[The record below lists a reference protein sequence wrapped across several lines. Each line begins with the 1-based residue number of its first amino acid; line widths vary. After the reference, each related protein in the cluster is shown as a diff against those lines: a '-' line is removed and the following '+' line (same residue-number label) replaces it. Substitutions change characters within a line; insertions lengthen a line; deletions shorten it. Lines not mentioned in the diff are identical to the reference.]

1 MVETHDHF
9 HNRLNLL
16 GRKHAQMTHGYTTKV
31 GNDGLIRVLPKTK
44 RRGFPLKGTILVV
57 FGFFAFKAFMLASF
71 GPITYSERL
80 AKLENGTVIEMAGAK
95 LLGIDPI
102 TAMLAKIAGPY
113 IR

>member
-31 GNDGLIRVLPKTK
+31 GSDGLIRVSPKVK
-44 RRGFPLKGTILVV
+44 RRGFPLKGLILVV
-57 FGFFAFKAFMLASF
+57 WGFFAFKAFVLASI

-80 AKLENGTVIEMAGAK
+80 EKLENGTVVEMVGAK
-95 LLGIDPI
+95 LLGIDPV
-102 TAMLAKIAGPY
+102 TAMLAKIAAPY
-113 IR
+113 VR